1 MKRNVWLT
9 VHGEQQY
16 EGMSADSSNLRVRG
30 TMEETRDGCLLR
42 YEETDGDGKVTTATR
57 LALAPDCIILTR
69 TGEVTSEMV
78 FAEGKE
84 HTSFYAVPY
93 GTLPVAVKGGV
104 GQVEARRGRRDAG
117 PALCNYYRRAERKM
131 RPAHPRE
138 NRRIK
143 EKELPAAAPF
153 YAPMS
158 SRTKNA
164 DARNITTSAQSA
176 AGIV

>member
-1 MKRNVWLT
+1 
-9 VHGEQQY
+9 
-16 EGMSADSSNLRVRG
+16 
-30 TMEETRDGCLLR
+30 MEETRDGYLLR

-93 GTLPVAVKGGV
+93 GTLPGRSEGGV

-158 SRTKNA
+158 SRTKTRMRGTSPRRRR
-164 DARNITTSAQSA
+164 ARR
-176 AGIV
+176 G

>member
-16 EGMSADSSNLRVRG
+16 EGMSADSSDLRVRG
-30 TMEETRDGCLLR
+30 TMEETRDGYLLR

-93 GTLPVAVKGGV
+93 GTLPVAVKAESVKWKLDEDGGMLALRYAITIG
-104 GQVEARRGRRDAG
+104 GQRGKC
-117 PALCNYYRRAERKM
+117 AL
-131 RPAHPRE
+131 
-138 NRRIK
+138 RIRVRTK

>member
-16 EGMSADSSNLRVRG
+16 EGMSADSSDLRVRG
-30 TMEETRDGCLLR
+30 TMEETRDGYLLR

-78 FAEGKE
+78 FAEGKK

-93 GTLPVAVKGGV
+93 GTLPVAVKAESVKWKLDEDGGMLALRYAITI
-104 GQVEARRGRRDAG
+104 GEQRGKC
-117 PALCNYYRRAERKM
+117 AL
-131 RPAHPRE
+131 
-138 NRRIK
+138 RIRV
-143 EKELPAAAPF
+143 
-153 YAPMS
+153 
-158 SRTKNA
+158 RTEE
-164 DARNITTSAQSA
+164 
-176 AGIV
+176 

>member
-16 EGMSADSSNLRVRG
+16 EGMSADSSDLRVRG
-30 TMEETRDGCLLR
+30 TMEETRDGYLLR

-84 HTSFYAVPY
+84 HTSFYAVP
-93 GTLPVAVKGGV
+93 GV

>member
-16 EGMSADSSNLRVRG
+16 EGMSADSSDIRVRG
-30 TMEETRDGCLLR
+30 TMEETRDGYLLR

-93 GTLPVAVKGGV
+93 GTLPVAVKAESVKWKLDEDGGMLALRYAITIG
-104 GQVEARRGRRDAG
+104 GQRGKC
-117 PALCNYYRRAERKM
+117 ALR
-131 RPAHPRE
+131 
-138 NRRIK
+138 NRV
-143 EKELPAAAPF
+143 
-153 YAPMS
+153 
-158 SRTKNA
+158 RTEE
-164 DARNITTSAQSA
+164 
-176 AGIV
+176 

>member
-16 EGMSADSSNLRVRG
+16 EGMSADSSDLRVRG
-30 TMEETRDGCLLR
+30 TME
-42 YEETDGDGKVTTATR
+42 DGDGKVTTATR

-93 GTLPVAVKGGV
+93 GTLPVAVKAESVKWKLDEDGGMLALRYAITIG
-104 GQVEARRGRRDAG
+104 GQRGKC
-117 PALCNYYRRAERKM
+117 AL
-131 RPAHPRE
+131 
-138 NRRIK
+138 RIRV
-143 EKELPAAAPF
+143 
-153 YAPMS
+153 
-158 SRTKNA
+158 RTEE
-164 DARNITTSAQSA
+164 
-176 AGIV
+176 